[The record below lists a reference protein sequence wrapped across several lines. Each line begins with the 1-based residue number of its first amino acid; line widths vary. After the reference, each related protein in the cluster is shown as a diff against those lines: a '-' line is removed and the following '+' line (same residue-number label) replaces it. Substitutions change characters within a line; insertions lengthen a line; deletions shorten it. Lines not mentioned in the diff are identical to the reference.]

1 MPDPEQPKPKLIQR
15 KPQERTPPTKSALE
29 WEAINVPLK
38 PNPALNRAVRMG
50 APTEDEELLKKPS
63 PADQQQD
70 FTRSDTWRVLRI
82 MGEFVNGFDT
92 LASLGAAVTVFG
104 SARTRKDD
112 PMYDKATDLA
122 RLLAAEGFAVITGGG
137 PGIMEAANKGAK
149 EAGGISVGCNVE
161 LPFEQGTNAYVDI
174 SIIFRYFFV
183 RKTMFMKYSEAFVI
197 FPGGFGTMDELF
209 EALTLIQTG
218 KVRNLPIVLF
228 GSKYWG
234 GLIEWIKGPML
245 AEHKLAPEDL
255 KLLVLTD
262 SVEEACQMIVDC
274 YNDRCWQLEESSEE
288 QKIQAELVDDP
299 GHVHPLNGNG
309 KNNGIGKKSN
319 IKRAKKASL

>member
-112 PMYDKATDLA
+112 PMYDAATDLA
-122 RLLAAEGFAVITGGG
+122 RLLAEEGFAVITGGG

-262 SVEEACQMIVDC
+262 SVEEACRMIVDC
-274 YNDRCWQLEESSEE
+274 YNDRCWQLEDSSEE
-288 QKIQAELVDDP
+288 QKIQAELVDEP
-299 GHVHPLNGNG
+299 GQMHPLNGNG
-309 KNNGIGKKSN
+309 KHNGIGKKSN
-319 IKRAKKASL
+319 SKRAEKASR

>member
-1 MPDPEQPKPKLIQR
+1 MPDLEQPKPKLIQR

-122 RLLAAEGFAVITGGG
+122 RLLAEEGFAVITGGG

-262 SVEEACQMIVDC
+262 SVEEACRMIVDC

>member
-122 RLLAAEGFAVITGGG
+122 RLLAEEGFAVITGGG